1 MNKRVMAVLLIIM
14 ILCLL
19 AGCTGVEKIK
29 IDPVEIN
36 PESAA
41 AKTEKM
47 TVALYFGD
55 AHMDHL
61 VSESRSIDAAAND
74 PLAISVLEELFRGP
88 QNMSGDYNQLINPE
102 TKVLKVNNSSN
113 ILTVTLSK
121 ELLDW
126 PAGITEASQR
136 ELAVYSIVNTLVEA
150 TGYSQIQ
157 LMVDRDDNGISQ
169 RLHAGELGFSSDAVD
184 IMSGMLGILER
195 NGAVVLT
202 PENTVEC
209 IFDAMM
215 KKDYSLVY
223 SFIAY
228 SDTYGIT
235 KTDEASF
242 RSAVEKA
249 APTLEGYTVREVIV
263 SDDGQS
269 AVAMIDYTMRFAT
282 EDSTTRTNIPNY
294 LVRENGI
301 WKQRYSAFEDIFLTM
316 EVSTS

>member
-1 MNKRVMAVLLIIM
+1 MNKKITAIILTIM
-14 ILCLL
+14 IICLI
-19 AGCTGVEKIK
+19 AGCSAKEKTFV
-29 IDPVEIN
+29 DPVEIN
-36 PESAA
+36 PESDA

-47 TVALYFGD
+47 TVALYYGD

-74 PLAISVLEELFRGP
+74 PLAISVLGELFRGP
-88 QNMSGDYNQLINPE
+88 QNASGDYNQLINPD
-102 TKVLKVNNSSN
+102 TKVLKVSSSAN

-121 ELLDW
+121 ELLEW
-126 PAGITEASQR
+126 PAVVSQASQR

-157 LMVDRDDNGISQ
+157 LMIDRDDNGISQ
-169 RLHAGELGFSSDAVD
+169 RLHTGELGFASDAVD
-184 IMSGMLGILER
+184 IMSGMLGVLER

-228 SDTYGIT
+228 SDTYGGT

-249 APTLEGYTVREVIV
+249 APTLEGYTVREIII
-263 SDDGQS
+263 SEDGQS
-269 AVAMIDYTMRFAT
+269 AVAMIDYTLRFAT
-282 EDSTTRTNIPNY
+282 EDSTTRTNVPNY

-316 EVSTS
+316 EVSSS